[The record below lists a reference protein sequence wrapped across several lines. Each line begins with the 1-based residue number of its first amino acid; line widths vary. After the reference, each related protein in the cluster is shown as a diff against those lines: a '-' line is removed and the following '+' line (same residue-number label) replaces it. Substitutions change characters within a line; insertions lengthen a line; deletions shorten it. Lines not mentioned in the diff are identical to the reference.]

1 VARALKRRQ
10 MVAEPAEKST
20 AKKRASALTPA
31 VLAEMTLEMA
41 RLRRIDERLITLQ
54 RQGRI
59 GFHGSALGEEA
70 CVIGTAFGLQ
80 PQDWVFPALRQ
91 GAIMLHRGFSLETYL
106 AQSFGC
112 ASDEQKG
119 RQMPAHFMSRSV
131 NQVSW
136 SSCIGNQIPQAV
148 GAAFAAKQRGDNVV
162 CVGFMG
168 DGATSEADFHYAMT
182 FAGVWKVPCILVC
195 QNNQWAISE
204 PLDRQTR
211 VTELWRKAEAYGLEG
226 IRCDGQ
232 DVEAVYSTI
241 RGAADKARAGGGAT
255 FVELLT
261 YRVGPHS
268 TSDDP
273 SVYRDEAIT
282 KKWLTE
288 NDPIQNALARCGG
301 ALGAERLQQEVARFD
316 LVLEAALAKVEA
328 MALPGRESM
337 LQDVYKDLPWH
348 LREQQDELLASAI
361 NRNPHKHD

>member
-1 VARALKRRQ
+1 MARALKRRQ
-10 MVAEPAEKST
+10 
-20 AKKRASALTPA
+20 A
-31 VLAEMTLEMA
+31 VPQLAQRRSSSLAPETLAAMTLEMA

-80 PQDWVFPALRQ
+80 PEDWVFPALRQ

-112 ASDEQKG
+112 AIDEQKG

-148 GAAFAAKQRGDNVV
+148 GAAFAAKQRGDKVV

-182 FAGVWKVPCILVC
+182 FAGVWKVPCLLVC

-204 PLDRQTR
+204 PLERQTR
-211 VTELWRKAEAYGLEG
+211 VTELWRKAEGYGLEG

-232 DVEAVYSTI
+232 NVEAVYTTI
-241 RGAADKARAGGGAT
+241 RNAADKARAGGGAT

-273 SVYRDEAIT
+273 SVYRDESIT
-282 KKWLTE
+282 KQWLTE

-301 ALGAERLQQEVARFD
+301 ALDAERLKQEITRFD
-316 LVLEAALAKVEA
+316 VELEAALAKVEA
-328 MALPGRESM
+328 MALPKRESM
-337 LQDVYKDLPWH
+337 LEDVYMDLPWH
-348 LREQQDELLASAI
+348 LREQQAELLASGV
-361 NRNPHKHD
+361 NKNPHKH